1 MIPFIQKKGTTTSA
15 SKRGQVLGYAA
26 LTGDRKMKLKEIV
39 ALTGV
44 PKSTCSD
51 LINKAKQK
59 SLETG
64 DPDLCSQQNLAPD
77 PTSKK
82 GRNKVLTAEEE
93 RRLIAIT
100 LSDATHCRMPL
111 RELAT
116 EAGLNP
122 TKKPLMN
129 EIHKANRLA
138 FCLRNRDQD
147 WRDIIFTDE
156 SYFETSNLRERRVRG
171 VLRRAGEKFV
181 PRNMNRK
188 YFGGSTVMFWG
199 AILYGYAG
207 SELPYHIYK
216 MPYETPREQAL
227 ALTMLLAEYDREV
240 INPIEPGIP
249 PQLLERKKNRKGGI
263 DWYIYRE
270 RIMYPLLFP
279 LALLAK
285 ETTNR
290 NVIIMEDN
298 APAHKHQYQTI
309 FRRRV

>member
-51 LINKAKQK
+51 LINKAKQR

-111 RELAT
+111 RELAA
-116 EAGLNP
+116 EGIVP
-122 TKKPLMN
+122 TSIKPDN
-129 EIHKANRLA
+129 
-138 FCLRNRDQD
+138 
-147 WRDIIFTDE
+147 DILVT
-156 SYFETSNLRERRVRG
+156 
-171 VLRRAGEKFV
+171 VL
-181 PRNMNRK
+181 
-188 YFGGSTVMFWG
+188 
-199 AILYGYAG
+199 IL
-207 SELPYHIYK
+207 E
-216 MPYETPREQAL
+216 
-227 ALTMLLAEYDREV
+227 
-240 INPIEPGIP
+240 
-249 PQLLERKKNRKGGI
+249 
-263 DWYIYRE
+263 
-270 RIMYPLLFP
+270 
-279 LALLAK
+279 
-285 ETTNR
+285 
-290 NVIIMEDN
+290 
-298 APAHKHQYQTI
+298 
-309 FRRRV
+309 